1 MKVKI
6 KKFKDSVKLPSYA
19 LAGDAGLDLFS
30 LEELELKPGERHNF
44 KLGFALEI
52 PLGNVGIIKDKSGLS
67 HNYGLHTIG
76 GVFDPNYRG
85 EYNVE
90 MVNLGSEAYRIKAG
104 DKLAQLV
111 IYPYE
116 VADLEEVGELSES
129 ARGEGQFGSTGR

>member
-67 HNYGLHTIG
+67 HFVGIAFGKN
-76 GVFDPNYRG
+76 
-85 EYNVE
+85 
-90 MVNLGSEAYRIKAG
+90 KA
-104 DKLAQLV
+104 
-111 IYPYE
+111 ISRH
-116 VADLEEVGELSES
+116 LSY
-129 ARGEGQFGSTGR
+129 FGRTYFAS